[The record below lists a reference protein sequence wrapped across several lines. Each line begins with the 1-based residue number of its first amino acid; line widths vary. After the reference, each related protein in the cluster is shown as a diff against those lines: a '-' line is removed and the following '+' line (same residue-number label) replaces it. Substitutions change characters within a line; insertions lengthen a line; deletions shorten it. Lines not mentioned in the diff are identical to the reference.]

1 MMAVSARRMAM
12 MVMVMVMVMMVKLV
26 AVDAEAQNVE
36 SRVECKPGQ
45 AGP

>member
-12 MVMVMVMVMMVKLV
+12 MVMVMMVKLV